1 MVVNGFAS
9 VIIVDHDIYD
19 WGLFQRWYNSII
31 LCKQTFKLQD
41 SFFGQGT
48 SLCSYFASFIAEET
62 SLLKTS
68 INFHILG
75 WWLETTLN
83 A

>member
-1 MVVNGFAS
+1 MFFIIIRPYDLFSEMVVNGFAS

-41 SFFGQGT
+41 SFLVKGHHYA
-48 SLCSYFASFIAEET
+48 LI
-62 SLLKTS
+62 LL
-68 INFHILG
+68 L
-75 WWLETTLN
+75 L
-83 A
+83 